1 MERTHQ
7 YHSKVIWTG
16 NRGSGTMDYR
26 AYDRYFNIQI
36 DGKPEIKGCSD
47 SAFSGD
53 KSVHNPEDLL
63 LSAVASCHMLWYLHL
78 CSENAIVVLEYTD
91 DAQGTMLEEKDGSG
105 RFQSIT
111 LAPNV
116 KIAAG
121 GDIQKAEKLH
131 EQAGKM
137 CFIANSLN
145 VPISYQPTI
154 SVFD

>member
-7 YHSKVIWTG
+7 YTSKVTWTG

-78 CSENAIVVLEYTD
+78 CSENSIVVLEYSD
-91 DAQGTMLEEKDGSG
+91 EAQATMQEEKDGSG

-111 LAPNV
+111 LSPNV
-116 KIAAG
+116 KIASG
-121 GDIQKAEKLH
+121 GNIERAEMLH
-131 EQAGKM
+131 QEAGKM

-145 VPISYQPTI
+145 VPITYQPST
-154 SVFD
+154 SVLD

>member
-78 CSENAIVVLEYTD
+78 CSENAIVVLEYSD

-105 RFQSIT
+105 HFQSIT

-121 GDIQKAEKLH
+121 GDIQKAKNLH